1 MSCLTLGWR
10 IAGRKRLRTIARSFL
25 HPFFFER
32 PRQSPPRPS
41 PPTRC
46 VPFPTTTSCVTQT
59 MSSLMSSLSGGRKR
73 QQTPR
78 KPSTTSN
85 NHISRDPIRDR
96 LSRIFDQYKGAKPFI
111 VEVSDLYLQDAASS
125 EDIINIEGTIRY
137 FQEISLDPE
146 EPAVF
151 AVAYR
156 LDAPSLGIITRTGF
170 IEGWRSLG

>member
-1 MSCLTLGWR
+1 
-10 IAGRKRLRTIARSFL
+10 
-25 HPFFFER
+25 
-32 PRQSPPRPS
+32 
-41 PPTRC
+41 
-46 VPFPTTTSCVTQT
+46 
-59 MSSLMSSLSGGRKR
+59 
-73 QQTPR
+73 
-78 KPSTTSN
+78 
-85 NHISRDPIRDR
+85 
-96 LSRIFDQYKGAKPFI
+96 

>member
-1 MSCLTLGWR
+1 M
-10 IAGRKRLRTIARSFL
+10 
-25 HPFFFER
+25 
-32 PRQSPPRPS
+32 
-41 PPTRC
+41 
-46 VPFPTTTSCVTQT
+46 
-59 MSSLMSSLSGGRKR
+59 
-73 QQTPR
+73 
-78 KPSTTSN
+78 
-85 NHISRDPIRDR
+85 
-96 LSRIFDQYKGAKPFI
+96 
-111 VEVSDLYLQDAASS
+111 EVSDLYLQDAASS